1 MWPLLPDAQERHS
14 IGRSRV
20 LEQGLA
26 VINPY
31 YDGLLR

>member
-1 MWPLLPDAQERHS
+1 MWPLPPNAQNRRS

-26 VINPY
+26 VINPHC
-31 YDGLLR
+31 GLLR